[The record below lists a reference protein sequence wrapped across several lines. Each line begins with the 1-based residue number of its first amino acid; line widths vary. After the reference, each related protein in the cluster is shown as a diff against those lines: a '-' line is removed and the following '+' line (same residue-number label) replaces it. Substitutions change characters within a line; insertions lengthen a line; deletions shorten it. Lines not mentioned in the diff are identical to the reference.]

1 MIEVDPGLFP
11 IIHNQSS
18 IINSLEKTDAGRTQE
33 RATRQESG
41 RPVQAGALVQR
52 RLVELLQGSRPLIED
67 SENMTAME
75 IVLQEILQ
83 DKITV
88 DMTPGERKAQ
98 PIIERRDDDDDD
110 EPRGRSRL

>member
-1 MIEVDPGLFP
+1 M
-11 IIHNQSS
+11 
-18 IINSLEKTDAGRTQE
+18 LEELKSEQLVKKVGGRFKL
-33 RATRQESG
+33 A
-41 RPVQAGALVQR
+41 ALVQR